1 MKRILHYI
9 VFMGALTILLN
20 SCYYDEV
27 AVFEGLP
34 KNASLKNDLQPIF
47 DRDCNLSG
55 CHDDKSTHEPS
66 LVSAN
71 TYNALLTGGFVNT
84 LDPEKSELYIA
95 ITEGGMPE
103 GRGALST
110 NEKKIIL
117 GWITDGAKNN

>member
-1 MKRILHYI
+1 MKRILQSI
-9 VFMGALTILLN
+9 VFLGALTILLN
-20 SCYYDEV
+20 SCFYDEV
-27 AVFEGLP
+27 VVFEGLP

-55 CHDDKSTHEPS
+55 CHDEKSTHEPS

-71 TYNALLTGGFVNT
+71 SYNALLTGGFVNT
-84 LDPEKSELYIA
+84 LDPEKSVLYIA

>member
-1 MKRILHYI
+1 MKGILQSI
-9 VFMGALTILLN
+9 VFLGALTILLN

-27 AVFEGLP
+27 EVFEGLP
-34 KNASLKNDLQPIF
+34 QNVSLKNDLQPIF
-47 DRDCNLSG
+47 DRDCNSSG

-84 LDPEKSELYIA
+84 LDPEKSLLYIA

-103 GRGALST
+103 GRGELST
-110 NEKKIIL
+110 NDKKIIL
-117 GWITDGAKNN
+117 AWITEGAKNN